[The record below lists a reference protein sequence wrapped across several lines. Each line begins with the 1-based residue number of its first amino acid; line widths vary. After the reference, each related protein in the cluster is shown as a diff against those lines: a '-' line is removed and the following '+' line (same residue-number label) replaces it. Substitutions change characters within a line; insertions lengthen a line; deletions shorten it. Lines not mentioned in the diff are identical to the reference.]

1 MLGRYLQSD
10 SVNVTYMLFWLFSFP
25 AAVVFSHTNSAPHL
39 HPKHRHAT
47 TSPSVALSRN
57 YVMDATP
64 IEETKVA
71 PVDAAP
77 PNE

>member
-1 MLGRYLQSD
+1 M
-10 SVNVTYMLFWLFSFP
+10 
-25 AAVVFSHTNSAPHL
+25 
-39 HPKHRHAT
+39 
-47 TSPSVALSRN
+47 PSVAQNRN

-71 PVDAAP
+71 PVNASQVAAAP

>member
-1 MLGRYLQSD
+1 ML
-10 SVNVTYMLFWLFSFP
+10 LFFLSLLLSSHMSLRLF
-25 AAVVFSHTNSAPHL
+25 L
-39 HPKHRHAT
+39 HPPM
-47 TSPSVALSRN
+47 PSVAQNRN

-71 PVDAAP
+71 PVNASQVAAAP

>member
-1 MLGRYLQSD
+1 ML
-10 SVNVTYMLFWLFSFP
+10 LFFLSLLLSPLLSLRLF
-25 AAVVFSHTNSAPHL
+25 L
-39 HPKHRHAT
+39 HPPM
-47 TSPSVALSRN
+47 SSVAQNRN

-71 PVDAAP
+71 PVNATQVSAAP